1 MSGSDLNVFETL
13 DYRVEE
19 GIALITLNREDR
31 HNAINAQMSLEL
43 PKLWQA
49 FKKDPKAI
57 VAIITGAGE
66 RAFCTGADIADLPQI
81 NMSSSEEARNSMGW
95 TPLQN
100 DVWKPTI
107 CAVNGMTIGGGLHFI
122 ADSDIVLAADT
133 ATFSDTHVNVG
144 LVSGLEPVAL
154 SRRMP
159 LQAVLRMALVGGK
172 DRMSA
177 ERALQCGLVGE
188 VVKSEALIERAFE
201 LAELIKANSPA
212 AMARTKKAIWAAK
225 DHSLEQALDLAWQQ
239 IIAHNSCADFR
250 EGGRAFMEKRRPQWQ
265 AYQPE

>member
-19 GIALITLNREDR
+19 GIALITLNREAR

-43 PKLWQA
+43 PQLWQG

-81 NMSSSEEARNSMGW
+81 NMSSSEEARTSMGW

-100 DVWKPTI
+100 DVWKPVI

-122 ADSDIVLAADT
+122 ADSDIVLAGET

-172 DRMSA
+172 DRMNA

-239 IIAHNSCADFR
+239 IIAHNSCADFE